1 MLCCY
6 LELPTPSQKTR
17 LSLIHNKHSKWK
29 KLGGFKQCPTGNAS
43 CKTVV
48 TIKVTNNTG
57 VAWSDYHIRF
67 VDTEAFDF
75 MRITHVDFVARRPF
89 NAMMIEKNGI
99 LSEDHLRRSV
109 ITYSSGTV
117 ALGDEVTF
125 VMDVF
130 HFNSI
135 DVFGRPSVKKMEP

>member
-1 MLCCY
+1 
-6 LELPTPSQKTR
+6 
-17 LSLIHNKHSKWK
+17 
-29 KLGGFKQCPTGNAS
+29 
-43 CKTVV
+43 
-48 TIKVTNNTG
+48 
-57 VAWSDYHIRF
+57 
-67 VDTEAFDF
+67 
-75 MRITHVDFVARRPF
+75 
-89 NAMMIEKNGI
+89 MMIEKNGI

-125 VMDVF
+125 VLDVF